1 MLSFSYCS
9 RRTVESLARLA
20 FEHGARVNE
29 LAYCR
34 EPKPQLIYFNDPA
47 KVFCYLFIIFNLF
60 KEYFI

>member
-9 RRTVESLARLA
+9 RRSVESFARLA
-20 FEHGARVNE
+20 FEHGARVND
-29 LAYCR
+29 LANCR